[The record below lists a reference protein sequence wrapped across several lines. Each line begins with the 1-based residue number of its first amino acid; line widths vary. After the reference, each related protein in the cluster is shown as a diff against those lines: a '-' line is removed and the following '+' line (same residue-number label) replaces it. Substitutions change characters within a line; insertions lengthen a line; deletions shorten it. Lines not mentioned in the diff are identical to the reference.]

1 MGECVGLVVESQSQR
16 SQAMNRQH
24 AIAAIRTR
32 LFESEVEKQ
41 LSATHS
47 SRKLQVT

>member
-1 MGECVGLVVESQSQR
+1 MGEFIGLVVEHQSQR

-24 AIAAIRTR
+24 AIAGIRTR
-32 LFESEVEKQ
+32 LFEIELEKQ
-41 LSATHS
+41 LSSTHS